1 MLKDLTH
8 KTMQKRGTFDM
19 DKLKSTF
26 QTTDLNSK
34 TKKKDMDADMMD
46 DALAQDVE
54 GLGAESDDSDFD
66 PEKQDNETKVQV
78 EQWDDEENFVQP
90 NSADLVSSEEEEP
103 SLEKSNEVSKEQVEA
118 S

>member
-1 MLKDLTH
+1 
-8 KTMQKRGTFDM
+8 
-19 DKLKSTF
+19 
-26 QTTDLNSK
+26 
-34 TKKKDMDADMMD
+34 MDADMMD

-90 NSADLVSSEEEEP
+90 CSADLVSSEEEEP
-103 SLEKSNEVSKEQVEA
+103 SLEKSNEVSKEKEVEA
-118 S
+118 SQATSEADVLDILKVKRMEQRKLAQ